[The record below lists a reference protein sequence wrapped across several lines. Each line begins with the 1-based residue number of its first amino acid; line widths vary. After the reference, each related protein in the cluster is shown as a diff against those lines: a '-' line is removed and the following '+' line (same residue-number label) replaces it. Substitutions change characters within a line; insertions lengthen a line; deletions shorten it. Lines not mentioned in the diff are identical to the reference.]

1 MPTGY
6 VRQVNLKDSLSGA
19 EMVAYWRLLM
29 EEISASDAASQWGA
43 AVTQKSPCEGKR
55 VIMGEESALKLS
67 QRGLDARQGG
77 AHENP
82 EAIIRPRT
90 YDLST

>member
-1 MPTGY
+1 
-6 VRQVNLKDSLSGA
+6 
-19 EMVAYWRLLM
+19 
-29 EEISASDAASQWGA
+29 
-43 AVTQKSPCEGKR
+43 
-55 VIMGEESALKLS
+55 MGEESALKLS